1 MIYFFIILAGLLAYG
16 IWIYNR
22 LVHDRNTVLAAWSDI
37 EVQLKRRHELI
48 PKLIDAIK
56 AYAAYEQATLTQV
69 TELRTAAAAVHAP
82 GSSARIEG
90 ELNQALRRL
99 FALQEAY
106 PDLKANTQFLDLQ
119 NEISVVENDIQYA
132 RRYYNGA
139 VKALNV
145 RIESFPSNLVAGL
158 FNFVQAEY
166 FDWPEPVAAEGSNQ

>member
-1 MIYFFIILAGLLAYG
+1 MLYLLVLLAAVLSYG
-16 IWIYNR
+16 IWLYNR

-48 PKLIDAIK
+48 PKLIDAVK
-56 AYAAYEQATLTQV
+56 AYAGYEQATLSQV
-69 TELRTAAAAVHAP
+69 TELRVAAQAVAAP
-82 GSSARIEG
+82 GRAAMAEG
-90 ELNQALRRL
+90 ALSQALQRL

-119 NEISVVENDIQYA
+119 NEISTVEEAIQYA

-145 RIESFPSNLVAGL
+145 RVESFPSNLVALL
-158 FNFVQAEY
+158 FGFHQAEY
-166 FDWPEPVAAEGSNQ
+166 FDWSEE